1 MKGAGRG
8 LSQVTSPGLVGSD
21 QGQLGAWAGLGRGY
35 KSGGRRTRHGWEKLL
50 GGKGRRRLDRSG
62 GGASGSDDPPSDR
75 ETAWQTAKARAAEL
89 QGEAF
94 LADEDGEVEE
104 RAWYGE
110 QPRDLGI

>member
-1 MKGAGRG
+1 MVGRNFWAVKEGDGWIVREEG
-8 LSQVTSPGLVGSD
+8 LPD
-21 QGQLGAWAGLGRGY
+21 QT
-35 KSGGRRTRHGWEKLL
+35 TRH
-50 GGKGRRRLDRSG
+50 
-62 GGASGSDDPPSDR
+62 SDR